1 MDIELIGVSKTEQPL
16 TFEIFKSSMQP
27 VIEAAFGW
35 DEAFQQ
41 HYFASRLQP
50 AWFYWA
56 VFQGER
62 VGLVCYKHTEQ
73 SVHLHLLA
81 VFESWRGQGLGV
93 TITNQLQQEARRAGK
108 PLTLSCFKNN
118 APAVALYHKLGFAV
132 ASEDE
137 HFFDF
142 IHDPNS

>member
-1 MDIELIGVSKTEQPL
+1 MDIEFCSVSKTELPL
-16 TFEIFKSSMQP
+16 TFEAFKAAMKP
-27 VIEAAFGW
+27 VIEEALGW

-41 HYFASRLQP
+41 HYFASRLQS
-50 AWFYWA
+50 AWFYWV

-81 VFESWRGQGLGV
+81 VFESWQRQGLGV
-93 TITNQLQQEARRAGK
+93 TITNQLQQEAQRAGK

-118 APAVALYHKLGFAV
+118 APAVALYRKLGFAV
-132 ASEDE
+132 ASQDA

-142 IHDPNS
+142 IHDPSN